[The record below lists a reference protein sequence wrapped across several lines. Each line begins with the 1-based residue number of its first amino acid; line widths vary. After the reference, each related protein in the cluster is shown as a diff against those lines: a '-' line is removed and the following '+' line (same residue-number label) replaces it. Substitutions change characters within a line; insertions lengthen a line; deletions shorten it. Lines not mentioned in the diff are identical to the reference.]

1 MAMPSFRNLFPIP
14 RIDKNGRITI
24 RHMRNDKNTAPASRN
39 ALPAVSIGTPMPTAE
54 DRAKSLWEA
63 IAPLNERFS
72 SEEYFTKDFVNLM
85 EKYPRL
91 AATTERTFTT
101 GTERA
106 RKLAM
111 HIAGHFLTLLRQ
123 PVAAHEDFEDTF
135 NKQLLERWN
144 AFNVGEETGLCD
156 TLSLNTPSRVISIPE
171 EVKDR
176 FDDVGW
182 RGYAAF
188 RLAFEVP
195 GSRGSDGN
203 LMEFIYWAGQQN
215 DLRTVIELARERG
228 TMAPKVLQPL
238 MEAARDNPSGVLRDG
253 LL

>member
-1 MAMPSFRNLFPIP
+1 MPSWRNLIPIP

-24 RHMRNDKNTAPASRN
+24 RHMRKEQDAAPASRN
-39 ALPAVSIGTPMPTAE
+39 ALPAVSIGTPAPTAQ

-72 SEEYFTKDFVNLM
+72 SEEHFTRDFVNLV
-85 EKYPRL
+85 ERYPRL

-101 GTERA
+101 GTDRA
-106 RKLAM
+106 RQLAM
-111 HIAGHFLTLLRQ
+111 HIAGEFLILTRQ
-123 PVAAHEDFEDTF
+123 PLSTHEEFESAF
-135 NKQLLERWN
+135 NKKLLERWN
-144 AFNVGEETGLCD
+144 AFNVGEETGLSD

-195 GSRGSDGN
+195 GARGSDGN
-203 LMEFIYWAGQQN
+203 LMEFIYWAGQQE
-215 DLRTVIELARERG
+215 DLRTVIDLARDRG
-228 TMAPKVLQPL
+228 SMDPKVLEPL
-238 MEAARDNPSGVLRDG
+238 IRAAGDNPSAALRDG